1 MTVGSGVIIIAA
13 AGGDVSSEVSVRIQ
27 NQQISGEKIVKIATL
42 TVNPSVDASVTV
54 PHVSP
59 DVKLRCSAPEYDPG
73 GGGINV
79 TRVMD
84 RLGGEC
90 TALWTC
96 GGHTGGV
103 LEDLL
108 NREGLSHRSLPISG
122 ATRENWMVFEKET
135 GRQYRFVAPGP
146 ELTSDEADGILKEIE
161 TLEPAPDYLV
171 ISGSLPDGVGANY
184 YARVVDAVPET
195 TRVVLDASG
204 VELQAALERGVYL
217 VAPNLREM
225 GQIAGREME
234 DDADIIEVS
243 RGMIGEGQAEGVV
256 TTLGAGGA
264 VLVTRD
270 MAEHLR
276 TPTVPV
282 NSKVGAGDSMTA
294 GIVLGLANEQTLP
307 KAVTLGNAAAAAT
320 VMTPGTKLC
329 RPDDVKQLYRDM
341 LGIHDIE

>member
-1 MTVGSGVIIIAA
+1 MKT
-13 AGGDVSSEVSVRIQ
+13 
-27 NQQISGEKIVKIATL
+27 ATL
-42 TVNPSVDASVTV
+42 TVNPSVDASVSV

-59 DVKLRCSAPEYDPG
+59 DVKLRCSAPDYDPG

-79 TRVMD
+79 TRVMT

-96 GGHTGGV
+96 GGHSGGV
-103 LEDLL
+103 LGDLL
-108 NREGLSHRSLPISG
+108 DREGLSHRSMPISDS
-122 ATRENWMVFEKET
+122 TRENWMVFEDET

-146 ELTSDEADGILKEIE
+146 ELTTNEADEILKEIGA
-161 TLEPAPDYLV
+161 LDPAPDYLV
-171 ISGSLPDGVGANY
+171 ISGSLPRGVSENY
-184 YARVVDAVPET
+184 YARVAKSVPES

-204 VELQAALERGVYL
+204 EELEAALEQGVYL
-217 VAPNLREM
+217 VGPNIREM
-225 GQIAGREME
+225 GQIAGRKME
-234 DDADIIEVS
+234 DDADIIEFS
-243 RGMIGEGQAEGVV
+243 RSMIDRGQAEVVV

-264 VLVTRD
+264 VLVTENQ
-270 MAEHLR
+270 AEHLR

-294 GIVLGLANEQTLP
+294 GIVLGLARGETLS

-329 RPDDVKQLYRDM
+329 RPKDVENLYRDM
-341 LGIHDIE
+341 LERHDIG

>member
-1 MTVGSGVIIIAA
+1 
-13 AGGDVSSEVSVRIQ
+13 
-27 NQQISGEKIVKIATL
+27 VKTATL
-42 TVNPSVDASVTV
+42 TVNPSVDASVSV

-59 DVKLRCSAPEYDPG
+59 DVKLRCSAPDYDPG

-79 TRVMD
+79 TRVMT

-96 GGHTGGV
+96 GGHSGGV
-103 LEDLL
+103 LGDLL
-108 NREGLSHRSLPISG
+108 DREGLSHRSMPISDS
-122 ATRENWMVFEKET
+122 TRENWMVFEDET

-146 ELTSDEADGILKEIE
+146 ELTTNEADEILKEIGA
-161 TLEPAPDYLV
+161 LDPAPDYLV
-171 ISGSLPDGVGANY
+171 ISGSLPRGVSENY
-184 YARVVDAVPET
+184 YARVAKSVPES

-204 VELQAALERGVYL
+204 EELEAALEQGVYL
-217 VAPNLREM
+217 VGPNIREM
-225 GQIAGREME
+225 GQIAGRKME
-234 DDADIIEVS
+234 DDADIIEFS
-243 RGMIGEGQAEGVV
+243 RSMIDRGQAEVVV

-264 VLVTRD
+264 VLVTENQ
-270 MAEHLR
+270 AEHLR

-294 GIVLGLANEQTLP
+294 GIVLGLARGETLS

-329 RPDDVKQLYRDM
+329 RPKDVENLYRDM
-341 LGIHDIE
+341 LERHDIG